1 MDEGLA
7 ALGIDE
13 LGSGYRRGDFTP
25 TDVIAAVL
33 ERIAAENPRLNAL
46 LHVLADQA
54 TEAAAAATAQL
65 RSGIDLGPLHGV
77 PVTVK
82 DNVDVRGARTTCASR
97 VLENEPPATQD
108 AWIVRALRTAGA
120 IVVGKTN
127 LSEFAYGDPDPE
139 GPFGVVQNPR
149 MIGHHT
155 GTSSSGA
162 GAATAAG
169 FGALAI
175 GTDTGGSVRH
185 PAAVCGLAGMKPTFG
200 RLPLDGIVP
209 NNPRADH
216 VGLMTRSVRDLETAF
231 LAIDPLSQARGLDP
245 ELLHLPAHPPRRTV
259 DSMRI
264 GVVTDPSQG
273 RGHPEVLELF
283 DAVSADIR
291 SITSGTVLVELHAE
305 LLARTLAAVSEW
317 SAVTLAESHRRYA
330 DRAHL
335 YAKGFVE
342 RTVIGKDVTGLRL
355 NTILTQRRETREL
368 LLAHLETCD
377 MILMPANL
385 HPSPPHSDT
394 MIPTPSGPLPF
405 RSVNSYFD
413 KLGSLTGF
421 PSIIVPAGAVEGLPV
436 AVQLL
441 AAPGHENWLFE
452 AGRALESIR
461 GSAADLWG
469 IEIRESA
476 RG

>member
-1 MDEGLA
+1 MDDRLA
-7 ALGIDE
+7 ALGIEE

-25 TDVIAAVL
+25 SEAVGTVL
-33 ERIAAENPRLNAL
+33 ARISEENPRLNAL
-46 LHVLADQA
+46 LHILVDQA
-54 TEAAAAATAQL
+54 TEAAAVATAQL
-65 RSGIDLGPLHGV
+65 RAGIDLGPLHGV

-82 DNVDVRGARTTCASR
+82 DNVHIRGVRTTCASR
-97 VLENEPPATQD
+97 VLEDEPPATED
-108 AWIVRALRTAGA
+108 AWIVRALRSAGA

-127 LSEFAYGDPDPE
+127 LSEFAYGDPDPD
-139 GPFGVVQNPR
+139 GPFGIVQNPR
-149 MIGHHT
+149 RMGHHT

-162 GAATAAG
+162 GAAAAAG

-216 VGLMTRSVRDLETAF
+216 IGLMTRSVRDLETAF
-231 LAIDPLSQARGLDP
+231 RAIDPLQPTRGVDP
-245 ELLHLPAHPPRRTV
+245 ELLDLPGTPRLRTV

-273 RGHPEVLELF
+273 RGHPEILAVF
-283 DAVSADIR
+283 DAVAADLR
-291 SITSGTVLVELHAE
+291 SITAGTPPVDLDAA

-317 SAVTLAESHRRYA
+317 SAVALAETHRPYA

-342 RTVIGKDVTGLRL
+342 RTRIGKDVTGLRL
-355 NTILTQRRETREL
+355 NEILTHRRETRRAL
-368 LLAHLETCD
+368 LTHLESCD

-394 MIPTPSGPLPF
+394 TIQTPSGPLPF
-405 RSVNSYFD
+405 RAVNSYFD
-413 KLGSLTGF
+413 KIGSLTGF
-421 PSIIVPAGAVEGLPV
+421 PSIIVPVGTVEGLPV

-441 AAPGHENWLFE
+441 AAPGHEDWLFT
-452 AGRALESIR
+452 AGRALESVR
-461 GSAADLWG
+461 GSASDMWG
-469 IEIRESA
+469 IEIREDA
-476 RG
+476 RA